1 MNALTMTA
9 KRSASLLLAASLFVS
24 LTACGGDE
32 PPAEIDLDSSP
43 APSASAGTEQEQ
55 AVPAEDEIPLEP
67 VAGSFIRGLNP
78 AKTADEKE
86 VAEQWFRYRA
96 ELNRMYR
103 EVDVDR
109 ALLSELA
116 TDLGFS
122 GPAGYVERMSRAGN
136 HNEGG
141 TIGTIQTIAVDGDGA
156 KVQSCLRST
165 LAEVTAQGVPIEAAP
180 GFLRTQET
188 FERTAGT
195 WKVTRF
201 DVLESGVPCE
211 HR

>member
-32 PPAEIDLDSSP
+32 PPAEIDIDSSR
-43 APSASAGTEQEQ
+43 APSASPGAEEG
-55 AVPAEDEIPLEP
+55 AAPAEDEIPEKP

-78 AKTADEKE
+78 AKTAEEKE

-122 GPAGYVERMSRAGN
+122 GPTGYVEKMRTAGT

-141 TIGTIQTIAVDGDGA
+141 TIGTIQTITVDGDSA

-165 LAEVTAQGVPIEAAP
+165 LAEVTEQGVPVEVPP